1 MRHRARLRRTVPKFG
16 GCGNDGAEQGR
27 WVSAGPSDWS
37 VLKRPCVNA
46 AWRVHDGGT
55 ALHGGLP
62 PGYQSWTLSVRATAA
77 HFAARDGPS
86 APAAAGPKPP
96 DPAPAPSG
104 DMPAPA
110 DMGPSSSPA
119 TTGAATT
126 GAASRIPRPVSQRR
140 AEATAAFKLLQESF
154 RSGEQGDSQTTSSD
168 EESASSGDGSEA
180 LTDSQELSD
189 GSVHSPWQPEFTGS
203 AQSALTGAEAPM
215 GLAAFPTPRPRRW
228 ISVAPSAWET
238 PISNAGLGLH
248 SLPILDDSLLLGIP
262 EAASSSRSSAP
273 LRLAPARVSA
283 PAGLA
288 DRAETA
294 ARTSVPQ
301 AVCRWGPPQPTGQPA
316 VRPSV
321 AWPGVPGARS
331 APGQPAAR
339 EAKAAHQVS
348 RQLRRP
354 LSPSLPEEPGSRP
367 GAAACAPADPPAAAP
382 AQRELRLRGGRHKQE
397 MHEDIAPSYSGTS
410 VKSTGSCCKGA
421 QTLTDAESA
430 ALCWRGLVAAVSAV
444 LGARQKRLVCLDL
457 LDGTCV
463 LQDAKLEFK

>member
-1 MRHRARLRRTVPKFG
+1 MVPNLR
-16 GCGNDGAEQGR
+16 GCGNDGAEQGSCMF
-27 WVSAGPSDWS
+27 VGPSDWS

-77 HFAARDGPS
+77 QFAVRDGPGAS
-86 APAAAGPKPP
+86 AAGPKPSP
-96 DPAPAPSG
+96 SAPAPNCG
-104 DMPAPA
+104 MPAPA
-110 DMGPSSSPA
+110 DISGPSSSPA
-119 TTGAATT
+119 TTGAATP
-126 GAASRIPRPVSQRR
+126 GAAGGILRPVSQRR
-140 AEATAAFKLLQESF
+140 VEATAAFKLLQETCRGS
-154 RSGEQGDSQTTSSD
+154 EQGSSQVTSSD
-168 EESASSGDGSEA
+168 EESVSSGDGLEA
-180 LTDSQELSD
+180 LTDSQGSSD
-189 GSVHSPWQPEFTGS
+189 GSLHSPWQPEFTGS

-228 ISVAPSAWET
+228 VSVAPSAWES
-238 PISNAGLGLH
+238 PASNAGLGLQ

-301 AVCRWGPPQPTGQPA
+301 AVCRWGPPQLAGRSAEA

-339 EAKAAHQVS
+339 EAKAVPPVS
-348 RQLRRP
+348 RQLRRL
-354 LSPSLPEEPGSRP
+354 LSPSLLEEPGSRP
-367 GAAACAPADPPAAAP
+367 RAAACAPADLPVAAP
-382 AQRELRLRGGRHKQE
+382 AQPELRLRGGLHKQE
-397 MHEDIAPSYSGTS
+397 VEDIIAASCSGTS
-410 VKSTGSCCKGA
+410 VKYTGSCCKGA

-430 ALCWRGLVAAVSAV
+430 ALCWRGLVAAVSAFF
-444 LGARQKRLVCLDL
+444 GARQKRLVCLDL